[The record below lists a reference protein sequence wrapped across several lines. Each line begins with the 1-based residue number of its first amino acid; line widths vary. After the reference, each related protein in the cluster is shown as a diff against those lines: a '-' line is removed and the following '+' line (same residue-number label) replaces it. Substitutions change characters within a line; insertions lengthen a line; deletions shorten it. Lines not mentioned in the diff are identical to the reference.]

1 MRHAAPLPRAVRPR
15 CLIALAFLAL
25 AGCATPARLAEREAA
40 AEARGYERGY
50 RQAVKEQYWL
60 IQNQQR
66 QPSTAAPSPV
76 LP

>member
-1 MRHAAPLPRAVRPR
+1 MHPHRLTLLL
-15 CLIALAFLAL
+15 CLAL
-25 AGCATPARLAEREAA
+25 AGCATPARISDREAA

-66 QPSTAAPSPV
+66 RPAPAEPTSATP
-76 LP
+76 

>member
-1 MRHAAPLPRAVRPR
+1 MRPR
-15 CLIALAFLAL
+15 CLTLLLCLAL
-25 AGCATPARLAEREAA
+25 AGCATASRLSEREAA

-66 QPSTAAPSPV
+66 RPTPVEPNAATP
-76 LP
+76 

>member
-1 MRHAAPLPRAVRPR
+1 MKTFLVILLI
-15 CLIALAFLAL
+15 CLGL
-25 AGCATPARLAEREAA
+25 AGCATPVRPSDRDGA

-66 QPSTAAPSPV
+66 RSAPVEPTI
-76 LP
+76 P

>member
-1 MRHAAPLPRAVRPR
+1 MPARY
-15 CLIALAFLAL
+15 LIVLLCLAF
-25 AGCATPARLAEREAA
+25 AGCTTPARLSDRETA

-66 QPSTAAPSPV
+66 RPVSAEPNPSHP
-76 LP
+76 

>member
-1 MRHAAPLPRAVRPR
+1 MKPLHVIMLV
-15 CLIALAFLAL
+15 CLAF
-25 AGCATPARLAEREAA
+25 AGCATPRRQTDREAA

-66 QPSTAAPSPV
+66 RLAPVEPN
-76 LP
+76 PATP

>member
-1 MRHAAPLPRAVRPR
+1 MPTR
-15 CLIALAFLAL
+15 CLIVLLCLAF
-25 AGCATPARLAEREAA
+25 AGCTTPARRSDRETA

-66 QPSTAAPSPV
+66 RHAPAEPNSSHP
-76 LP
+76 

>member
-1 MRHAAPLPRAVRPR
+1 MKTLLVILLI
-15 CLIALAFLAL
+15 CLGLT
-25 AGCATPARLAEREAA
+25 GCATPARQIDREAA

-66 QPSTAAPSPV
+66 RPAPVEPNSSEP
-76 LP
+76 

>member
-1 MRHAAPLPRAVRPR
+1 MHSRLILVL
-15 CLIALAFLAL
+15 CLGL
-25 AGCATPARLAEREAA
+25 AGCATPARQSDRETA

-66 QPSTAAPSPV
+66 QPTPAEPNPATP
-76 LP
+76 

>member
-1 MRHAAPLPRAVRPR
+1 MKTFPLVPLI
-15 CLIALAFLAL
+15 CLGLV
-25 AGCATPARLAEREAA
+25 GCATPARQTNREAA

-66 QPSTAAPSPV
+66 RPAPVELTIP
-76 LP
+76 

>member
-1 MRHAAPLPRAVRPR
+1 MRPR
-15 CLIALAFLAL
+15 CLTLLLCLAL
-25 AGCATPARLAEREAA
+25 AGCATPARLSDRETA

-66 QPSTAAPSPV
+66 QPAPAEPN
-76 LP
+76 PAKP

>member
-1 MRHAAPLPRAVRPR
+1 MRPR
-15 CLIALAFLAL
+15 CLTLWFCLAL
-25 AGCATPARLAEREAA
+25 AGCATPARLTDRETA

-66 QPSTAAPSPV
+66 QPAPAEPN
-76 LP
+76 PATP

>member
-1 MRHAAPLPRAVRPR
+1 MHARY
-15 CLIALAFLAL
+15 LIVLLCLAF
-25 AGCATPARLAEREAA
+25 AGCASPAGLSDRETA

-66 QPSTAAPSPV
+66 RPAPAEPSIP
-76 LP
+76 

>member
-1 MRHAAPLPRAVRPR
+1 MHART
-15 CLIALAFLAL
+15 LIVLFCLAF
-25 AGCATPARLAEREAA
+25 AGCATPARLSDRETA

-66 QPSTAAPSPV
+66 RPAPAEPNTSHP
-76 LP
+76 

>member
-1 MRHAAPLPRAVRPR
+1 MKTFFILSLL
-15 CLIALAFLAL
+15 CLGLT
-25 AGCATPARLAEREAA
+25 GCATSARQTDREAA

-66 QPSTAAPSPV
+66 RLAPVEPNAGT
-76 LP
+76 P

>member
-1 MRHAAPLPRAVRPR
+1 MRPR
-15 CLIALAFLAL
+15 RLILFLCLAI
-25 AGCATPARLAEREAA
+25 AGCATPARLSDRETA

-66 QPSTAAPSPV
+66 LPAPAEPN
-76 LP
+76 PATP

>member
-1 MRHAAPLPRAVRPR
+1 M
-15 CLIALAFLAL
+15 CLGLF
-25 AGCATPARLAEREAA
+25 GCATPARTTDREAA

-66 QPSTAAPSPV
+66 RPAPAEPSTP
-76 LP
+76 

>member
-1 MRHAAPLPRAVRPR
+1 MHPR
-15 CLIALAFLAL
+15 CLIILLCLAL
-25 AGCATPARLAEREAA
+25 AGCATPARLSDREAA

-66 QPSTAAPSPV
+66 LPSPAE
-76 LP
+76 PKPTTP

>member
-1 MRHAAPLPRAVRPR
+1 MRIFFPTTLM
-15 CLIALAFLAL
+15 CLGLF
-25 AGCATPARLAEREAA
+25 GCATPARTTDREAA

-66 QPSTAAPSPV
+66 RPAPAEPTT
-76 LP
+76 P